1 MCKNNQCFYDYTS
14 SLTPEALVLSEAI
27 PVINANRDEKDRVSL
42 EDLLQTLE
50 SEVEVCNIEEKITEP
65 EVVLD
70 QIPAKIVEDAISID
84 EAEYA
89 NEEIE
94 EGDKL
99 ISISEEYD
107 KYEILMQILNKTY
120 NPSSYNMLDL
130 NKLTE
135 IYRET
140 DNEYLKQLLRE
151 ALIKTVFEN

>member
-70 QIPAKIVEDAISID
+70 QIPAEIVEDVISID

-99 ISISEEYD
+99 ISISKKYS

-130 NKLTE
+130 NNLTE